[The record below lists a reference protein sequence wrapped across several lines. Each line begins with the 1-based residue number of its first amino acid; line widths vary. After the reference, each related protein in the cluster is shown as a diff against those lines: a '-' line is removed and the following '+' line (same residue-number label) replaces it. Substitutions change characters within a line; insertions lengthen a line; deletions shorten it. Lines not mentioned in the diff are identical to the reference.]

1 MLKIIVE
8 TPFCKRI
15 STEWVKNSM
24 ILFTKLTFCS
34 PDQRNEHITWFL
46 FNGNDIDPWTDWPI
60 LSFGATQGKDN
71 CGQSVGISS
80 RTTCPSLLQN
90 SEYIYFSM
98 MCLNEF
104 QPLLLSLF
112 GTILSIAVVGHV
124 VIHFVRKNSF
134 SLYCHNT
141 IQSGNKSL

>member
-1 MLKIIVE
+1 MMLKISVE
-8 TPFCKRI
+8 TPFWERI
-15 STEWVKNSM
+15 STEWVKNST

-34 PDQRNEHITWFL
+34 PGQRNEDITWVL
-46 FNGNDIDPWTDWPI
+46 SHGSDIDPWTGWPI

-80 RTTCPSLLQN
+80 RTTCPTLLQN

-112 GTILSIAVVGHV
+112 GSIFSIGVGHV
-124 VIHFVRKNSF
+124 VIHFWEKIVF
-134 SLYCHNT
+134 FLHF
-141 IQSGNKSL
+141 IA